1 MEHIKHKKI
10 SFLITLFS
18 VLMLVFG
25 LFTKDYEDLYYRK
38 KKYDAPLEIYD
49 VSLFGLDID
58 YKSYM
63 LFFIL
68 ILGIGVY
75 LLIFKTD
82 TQLKSVFR
90 IPKVDLRKVKEFKEG
105 LEVSQPNKVQNTKN
119 GYELIIKIIEIF
131 TLIALLITFYI
142 GTSRQFS
149 LWFFIILSYFYFLIL
164 QPKSMRQIVIKS
176 ILYPLIF
183 LVIFTLAGSEDAYNW
198 SSNMYFMSKH
208 IIPFLISVGIIF
220 FTQRNKLKNR
230 QTFSFRNPLFWIS
243 LLCTIVAVSTLI
255 IDNSI

>member
-1 MEHIKHKKI
+1 MEQLKQTKI
-10 SFLITLFS
+10 PFLITLFS
-18 VLMLVFG
+18 ILMLVFG
-25 LFTKDYEDLYYRK
+25 YMTKDYNDIYYRK
-38 KKYDAPLEIYD
+38 KKFDAPLEWYD
-49 VSLFGLDID
+49 VSLFGLEID

-68 ILGIGVY
+68 VLGIGVY

-82 TQLKSVFR
+82 EQIKSIFKFYKQNSSKVTELKEN
-90 IPKVDLRKVKEFKEG
+90 IELQKPKQVRDIKKVNESIVKIVEVVTLLG
-105 LEVSQPNKVQNTKN
+105 LF
-119 GYELIIKIIEIF
+119 L
-131 TLIALLITFYI
+131 TFYI
-142 GTSRQFS
+142 GTSRQYS

-164 QPKSMRQIVIKS
+164 KPKSMKQIVIKS

-220 FTQRNKLKNR
+220 FTQRHKLIK
-230 QTFSFRNPLFWIS
+230 QPSFSFRSPLFWIS
-243 LLCTIVAVSTLI
+243 MLCLTAAVLTLVVDYNI
-255 IDNSI
+255 

>member
-1 MEHIKHKKI
+1 MEHLKHKKI

-25 LFTKDYEDLYYRK
+25 LFTKDYDDLYYRK
-38 KKYDAPLEIYD
+38 KKFDAPLDIYD

-75 LLIFKTD
+75 LFIFKTD
-82 TQLKSVFR
+82 TQLKSVFKM
-90 IPKVDLRKVKEFKEG
+90 PKVDWSRLTEFKEN
-105 LEVSQPNKVQNTKN
+105 LEVSQPYTVKNTEKGN
-119 GYELIIKIIEIF
+119 ELVIKIVEVV
-131 TLIALLITFYI
+131 TLLALLFTFYI
-142 GTSRQFS
+142 GASRQLS

-164 QPKSMRQIVIKS
+164 QPKSFKQVVVKS

-198 SSNMYFMSKH
+198 SSNMYYMSKH

-220 FTQRNKLKNR
+220 FTQRNKLKYR
-230 QTFSFRNPLFWIS
+230 QSFSFRNPLFWIS
-243 LLCTIVAVSTLI
+243 LLCTIVAVLTLM
-255 IDNSI
+255 IDNAI